1 MKKLI
6 KKIGDVFARIL
17 DSVRQIDTYIRAMRE
32 PHGEDEEMVSG
43 IKMTKPNEV
52 PNIAIGSGKFEDG
65 STCVVINY
73 IEGGTSRKCGE
84 RIGDD
89 KCKLVPIYVMQFFQG
104 GSIDSLITHALWA
117 KEHLDYK
124 QEEAND

>member
-6 KKIGDVFARIL
+6 EKICEYFARLL
-17 DSVRQIDTYIRAMRE
+17 DEVGQIDACIRAMRE
-32 PHGEDEEMVSG
+32 PHGEDEEAVSG

-89 KCKLVPIYVMQFFQG
+89 ECKLVPIYVMQFFQE
-104 GSIDSLITHALWA
+104 GSIDSLITHAQWA

-124 QEEAND
+124 REESK